1 MSLAGMAGT
10 SPAMTPR
17 ETCMTS
23 LRKGLVAI
31 SLLCAGPTLAQDKT
45 VEWRF
50 AHWVPGSHPMHP
62 SAEAWAASIEKAS
75 GGTIKMKIYP
85 AQQLGKAFDH
95 YNMARDGIAD
105 IAHVNPGYEPGRF
118 PIMGAA
124 ELPFNFANSKDGSA
138 ALDVWYRKYAERE
151 MRDVR
156 YCLTFAH
163 DPATFH
169 FTRRKG
175 VLPADVAGLKV
186 RPANSMIARWIT
198 LLGGNN
204 VQASAPEVR
213 DVLEKGVAEA
223 VTFPWGSTVLFG
235 IDKVTKYHI
244 DSAFYV
250 TEQTWVINKGK
261 YQALSAAQKKVI
273 DDHCTPEWSERIA
286 APWAE
291 FEAAG
296 RKKIKAQGHELN
308 PLTLDQL
315 AEWRK
320 AAEPLY
326 AEWAENAKKAGY
338 NPDEIMKD
346 LKDSLT
352 KYKSL
357 Y

>member
-1 MSLAGMAGT
+1 MKHFGKAIALAA
-10 SPAMTPR
+10 
-17 ETCMTS
+17 
-23 LRKGLVAI
+23 
-31 SLLCAGPTLAQDKT
+31 LLCAGPTLAQDKT

-50 AHWVPGSHPMHP
+50 SHWVPPSHPMHP
-62 SAEAWAASIEKAS
+62 SAEAWAQSIEKAS
-75 GGTIKMKIYP
+75 GGTIKMKIFP

-105 IAHVNPGYEPGRF
+105 VAHVNPGYEPGRF
-118 PIMGAA
+118 PVIGAV
-124 ELPFNFANSKDGSA
+124 ELPFLFANAKEGSA
-138 ALDVWYRKYAERE
+138 AADAWYRKYAGKE
-151 MRDVR
+151 MADVK
-156 YCLTFAH
+156 YCLAFMH
-163 DPATFH
+163 DPATVH
-169 FTRRKG
+169 SVKKKVVVPGDIKG
-175 VLPADVAGLKV
+175 MKI
-186 RPANSMIARWIT
+186 RPANATIARFVT
-198 LLGGNN
+198 LLGGTN
-204 VQASAPEVR
+204 VQASAPEAR

-223 VTFPWGSTVLFG
+223 ITFPWGSIVLFG
-235 IDKVTKYHI
+235 IDKVTRYHI

-250 TEQTWVINKGK
+250 TEQLWVINKGK
-261 YQALSAAQKKVI
+261 YDALSAAQRKVI
-273 DDHCTPEWSERIA
+273 DDHCSPEWALKIA

-296 RKKIKAQGHELN
+296 RDKIKAQGHEVYS
-308 PLTLDQL
+308 LTPAQL

-338 NPDEIMKD
+338 NPDTIMKD